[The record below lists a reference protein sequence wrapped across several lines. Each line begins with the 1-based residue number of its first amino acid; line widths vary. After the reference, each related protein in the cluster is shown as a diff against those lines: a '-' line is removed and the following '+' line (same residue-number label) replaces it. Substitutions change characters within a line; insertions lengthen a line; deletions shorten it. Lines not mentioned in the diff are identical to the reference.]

1 MDVISLAWFKTAEL
15 VSKKKKK
22 KEREKTVNTV
32 NPEIVAYFNDQRL

>member
-15 VSKKKKK
+15 VSKKKK